1 MTQEVLGRFDDY
13 PISNEV
19 VELKT
24 TATRSLDAPI
34 DFSRMYNA
42 ATQMMLDASIDPWV
56 EKLMANA

>member
-19 VELKT
+19 VELRT
-24 TATRSLDAPI
+24 TANRTLEAPS

-42 ATQMMLDASIDPWV
+42 AAQMMLDTSIDPWM
-56 EKLMANA
+56 EKLLANA